1 MLDPWYFAA
10 VLAIGFAINVT
21 LRAAPFALLRPLR
34 KSALV
39 ERLAVWMPVG
49 VLAILAAE
57 TLRGT
62 FIADPGEVL
71 SAVLAV
77 GITVAVHLLGGRR
90 TLLSVGAGTFAY
102 VLLVNLGAT
111 SALSGLLQGSQ

>member
-1 MLDPWYFAA
+1 MDDPWYLVA
-10 VLAIGFAINVT
+10 VLLTVFAIDVT
-21 LRAAPFALLRPLR
+21 LRAAPFAALKPLR
-34 KSALV
+34 KSTLV
-39 ERLAVWMPVG
+39 QRLSVWMPVG

-62 FIADPGEVL
+62 IVADPSQTL
-71 SAVLAV
+71 SALVAV

-102 VLLVNLGAT
+102 VLLVNLDGV
-111 SALSGLLQGSQ
+111 SALVGVFQGSR